1 MKKRLF
7 FLPLFASVLAFA
19 AFVRSDGADSVRAV
33 QMVSL
38 IATGMAA
45 HEDLA
50 TFGVSDRQ
58 ARRAIVMRR
67 AACHPAATS
76 SMGLGE
82 SV

>member
-38 IATGMAA
+38 IATGMGLRFTQA
-45 HEDLA
+45 DLA
-50 TFGVSDRQ
+50 RDAV
-58 ARRAIVMRR
+58 
-67 AACHPAATS
+67 
-76 SMGLGE
+76 
-82 SV
+82 